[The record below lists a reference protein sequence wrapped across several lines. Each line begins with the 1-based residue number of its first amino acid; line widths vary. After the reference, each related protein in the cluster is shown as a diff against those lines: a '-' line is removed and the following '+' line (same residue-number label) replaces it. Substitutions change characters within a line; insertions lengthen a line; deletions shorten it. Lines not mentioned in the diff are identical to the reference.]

1 MGQFHK
7 AGGGIDH
14 LERLGRGASPI
25 HALHPVAKGLV
36 TLGYIVAVVSVPPA
50 QLSALVPFLLYP
62 VLAASVSGTPWRP
75 LFARLV
81 PVLPFALFFGLSN
94 LVLMRE
100 PAFSIDRTFLESI
113 FPESTLN
120 GNFTAFTV
128 TRGMVSFAVILLKT
142 TLTVFAVL
150 LLIATTPFYE
160 IAECITAPPAFRIL
174 GLQIVLTMRYIA
186 TLLDEAESMWTAYTL
201 RSPATR
207 AVRIRD
213 TGPFIGGL
221 LLRSFDRAERVFRAM
236 KCRGFSGRY
245 RSPRRKPFT
254 PASLAYLLLCL
265 AAFVLLRFSNITLLL
280 GSPFL
285 P

>member
-14 LERLGRGASPI
+14 LERLGRGGSPI
-25 HALHPVAKGLV
+25 HALHPAAKGLV

-50 QLSALVPFLLYP
+50 HLSALVPFLLYP

-81 PVLPFALFFGLSN
+81 PVLPFVLFFGLSN

-100 PAFSIDRTFLESI
+100 PAFTLD
-113 FPESTLN
+113 STMLDS
-120 GNFTAFTV
+120 AFIV
-128 TRGMVSFAVILLKT
+128 TRGMVSFAAILLKT
-142 TLTVFAVL
+142 TFTVFAVL

-160 IAECITAPPAFRIL
+160 IAACVTAPPAFRVL

-201 RSPATR
+201 RSPATK
-207 AVRIRD
+207 AVRMKD
-213 TGPFIGGL
+213 MGAFMGGL
-221 LLRSFDRAERVFRAM
+221 LLRSFDRAERVFCAM
-236 KCRGFSGRY
+236 KCRGFSGVY
-245 RSPRRKPFT
+245 RGIGGKRFT
-254 PASLAYLLLCL
+254 PANLAYVSLCT
-265 AAFVLLRFSNITLLL
+265 AAFVLLRLCNVSVLL
-280 GSPFL
+280 GRLFF
-285 P
+285 